1 MKSLNIKKY
10 SGAVFS
16 LALLI
21 AVIAVYVFALAQV
34 NEYVL
39 RMSRALSDTETLS
52 ARDAQV
58 RSVENLSKETVE
70 QREALQSVVIT
81 DTDVVSV
88 IKILENTAKDE
99 QVDLSISSVSV
110 TQPDG
115 WLYHERVDVVFSTQG
130 RFVRVLAFTH
140 AIESLPFA
148 ARLESGRVQLSSG
161 SNWFGSHTVTF
172 IKQKI

>member
-58 RSVENLSKETVE
+58 RSVENLLKET
-70 QREALQSVVIT
+70 
-81 DTDVVSV
+81 
-88 IKILENTAKDE
+88 
-99 QVDLSISSVSV
+99 V